1 MGGHAER
8 MEMKDVK
15 KFYSV
20 NVKGRNHFEHLGL
33 CGGIVLKWILK
44 IGVMFLA
51 VFVYLSM

>member
-51 VFVYLSM
+51 VFMYLSM